1 MGDEKQPTQDADAL
15 GEMPDA
21 TTEPREPNPGGADA
35 LPAGGRRDRRRPRPG
50 QEPGG
55 RPAAPEVLKEGEDTD
70 TEATK
75 DGERRASGGGVPRLR
90 SPGVGTATA

>member
-21 TTEPREPNPGGADA
+21 EIEPREPNPGGADA
-35 LPAGGRRDRRRPRPG
+35 LP
-50 QEPGG
+50 QEKAVT
-55 RPAAPEVLKEGEDTD
+55 PADLDPEKNPAVEDEAPAVLKEGEDTD

-75 DGERRASGGGVPRLR
+75 DGGDDRDVAPEEE
-90 SPGVGTATA
+90 SPV